1 MTSQPAVTKPAT
13 QQPRPATD
21 PQLRATILLLAATAG
36 TRAAS
41 ERYGVGEGT
50 IRSWKARDRR
60 KREIVAPGGWLTK
73 HGGDSPAQISK
84 RAKHVHRA
92 LLAAAPWLSED
103 KFLPAVS
110 IYLRSAARSELLDEY
125 IARVSA
131 EKGIEHVTARTLE
144 QATAASNRAFKQGG
158 DLGLTPAGHSK
169 LKLLVAGAAGAE
181 DGIAKLIREG
191 AEAREARE
199 AAIDTTAEEAT

>member
-60 KREIVAPGGWLTK
+60 KREIVAPGAG
-73 HGGDSPAQISK
+73 S
-84 RAKHVHRA
+84 
-92 LLAAAPWLSED
+92 LS
-103 KFLPAVS
+103 
-110 IYLRSAARSELLDEY
+110 
-125 IARVSA
+125 
-131 EKGIEHVTARTLE
+131 
-144 QATAASNRAFKQGG
+144 TAATRPHRSPSVPSTFTGRC
-158 DLGLTPAGHSK
+158 S
-169 LKLLVAGAAGAE
+169 LLPHG
-181 DGIAKLIREG
+181 
-191 AEAREARE
+191 
-199 AAIDTTAEEAT
+199 